1 MEEKQNEI
9 KEMLEELREEW
20 EKCELRARKIEKH
33 VTTLRRIGF
42 DIKMCS
48 LCFSGLVEDHNPEGT
63 FDPEEQMFE
72 ILPELCVT
80 LSELNSTVDDLTLA
94 ISRSENMIGNLMEM
108 SGEGE

>member
-33 VTTLRRIGF
+33 VATLRRIGF

-48 LCFSGLVEDHNPEGT
+48 LCFSGLVEDHNPKGT
-63 FDPEEQMFE
+63 FDPEEQMHE
-72 ILPELCVT
+72 IMPELCVA
-80 LSELNSTVDDLTLA
+80 LSELTETVDGLTLA
-94 ISRSENMIGNLMEM
+94 ISRSEKMIGNLVEM
-108 SGEGE
+108 SDEGE